1 MSAKPKFLPSDR
13 KAQALAAFLFFAE
26 REFYVSL
33 CQPSLAFYWELKI
46 FRENTI
52 ELPRCPLLD
61 DPTITC
67 EEAPVPYSD
76 IVTTWTI
83 PMI

>member
-1 MSAKPKFLPSDR
+1 M
-13 KAQALAAFLFFAE
+13 AAFLFFAD
-26 REFYVSL
+26 REFNVSL
-33 CQPSLAFYWELKI
+33 CQPNLAFYWELQVV
-46 FRENTI
+46 REDTR
-52 ELPRCPLLD
+52 ELPSCPLLR